1 MEGRGGHSGCHEDLQ
16 AAEGR
21 TVVSLPSGKGAGV
34 AMFSARFD
42 GGPME
47 RKFRAV
53 HKILVDNKYDVMMVA
68 ADAGENFGD
77 KTTEYLGRLQ
87 REKGKMLAVCTKN
100 YGEKTASAYSSFKE
114 LKFALDYEDDIQVV
128 PLKVEETYPP
138 EPPGG
143 PNHKYDKTLRFAM
156 ICFDV
161 FWAFPNLDIIGAR
174 IGSSFVPKHL
184 HWKEKSCRQLRAFS
198 LQTQCGL
205 PQLRWQVCCGDCHPH
220 CWKASQTWSSTPP
233 TRSNRL
239 IWAVMSS
246 HLACAE
252 STVTWLSTWS
262 NPSEA
267 DPWREAFVSQSIS

>member
-1 MEGRGGHSGCHEDLQ
+1 MRAVTNVTYTCQPSKDGMQQMDRRGGHSGDQEDLQ
-16 AAEGR
+16 VAEGR
-21 TVVSLPSGKGAGV
+21 TVVSLPSGKDAGV

-53 HKILVDNKYDVMMVA
+53 HKILVDNQYDVMMVA

-77 KTTEYLGRLQ
+77 QTTEYLGRLK

-156 ICFDV
+156 ISDEMF
-161 FWAFPNLDIIGAR
+161 
-174 IGSSFVPKHL
+174 
-184 HWKEKSCRQLRAFS
+184 
-198 LQTQCGL
+198 
-205 PQLRWQVCCGDCHPH
+205 
-220 CWKASQTWSSTPP
+220 
-233 TRSNRL
+233 
-239 IWAVMSS
+239 
-246 HLACAE
+246 
-252 STVTWLSTWS
+252 
-262 NPSEA
+262 
-267 DPWREAFVSQSIS
+267 